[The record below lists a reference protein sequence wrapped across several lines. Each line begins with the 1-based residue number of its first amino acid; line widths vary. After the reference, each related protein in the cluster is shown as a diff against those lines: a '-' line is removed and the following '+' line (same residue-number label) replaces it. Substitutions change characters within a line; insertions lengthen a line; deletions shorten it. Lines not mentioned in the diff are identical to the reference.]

1 MKMKKLR
8 TKTMK
13 LKMVAQG
20 IPGIGSWGC
29 WGPGFW
35 VVREAEMLRSG
46 LDDG

>member
-1 MKMKKLR
+1 
-8 TKTMK
+8 MK

-20 IPGIGSWGC
+20 IAGIGSWGC

-35 VVREAEMLRSG
+35 VVREAEKLRSG